1 MDLEIRRSESR
12 VSFVGNVSKTT
23 LDKWHHTHTH
33 TEFFFFPFYL
43 MGSLCDSDEMLIV
56 FCVCVVT
63 AGVRQSSN
71 ENHNYLGKLSQSN
84 DGRNEAGRSREC
96 RNNTVCSFLTRLS
109 DTQHTTHSTYHRR
122 CVCKRLLFSDFSNGK
137 ARWRAWRHVSSSI
150 PPLFTFFQMNGN
162 APNRV
167 TTDSST
173 SPCFSITLNANKSHS
188 SILEKN

>member
-1 MDLEIRRSESR
+1 MTPHKNS
-12 VSFVGNVSKTT
+12 G
-23 LDKWHHTHTH
+23 THTH
-33 TEFFFFPFYL
+33 SSSFYL

-122 CVCKRLLFSDFSNGK
+122 FGSANDFTLFRFFERKSKMARVTSRLIADPSPF
-137 ARWRAWRHVSSSI
+137 
-150 PPLFTFFQMNGN
+150 FTFFQMNDN
-162 APNRV
+162 ATPR
-167 TTDSST
+167 TTY
-173 SPCFSITLNANKSHS
+173 
-188 SILEKN
+188 